1 MQGCSA
7 TINRVRVGTIH
18 HVRIAG
24 VIDETFPLTSKIR
37 DLVGFIVLDLGQ
49 VERISS
55 FGVSKWIEFTS
66 KLPPGALSLYLV
78 NTPPVMVDQLNM
90 VEGFAGVARVLSVLA
105 PYLCR
110 ACGEDRLRLVDLQ
123 AEAAVIAEG
132 RAPVHTCPVCAG
144 KLEFADL
151 PSEFFDHARRQ
162 HFGTVDPLVMR
173 YLRAIMPSAPV
184 PLTTH
189 LKIVQD
195 DITYITLASEL
206 TGDLN
211 VRRLATGL
219 EGRVAFDFSHVSRVE
234 PDAIPKLEQ
243 VLDTASRGAQVVLC
257 RVTPPA
263 LTALARFGRPLAA
276 RINTLWLPSEC
287 RHCGNEN
294 PQRTLASEYLARLLA
309 NASPE
314 RECPV
319 CGGTARLPAIPQLVQ
334 LLSQTP
340 LVETRLED
348 IEALEP
354 RALSQYLF
362 STNTEP
368 SENEGKESHSDLNN
382 DIGATRLRVLRR
394 LGQGGMAEVFLARQ
408 VGVKGFE
415 KYVVMKK
422 VLSQYAENTDFVDM
436 LFAEARANAR
446 LTHPNVVQT
455 FDMGMSEGVA
465 YILMEYV
472 RGPDLKRLMTEMKRK
487 GISLPL
493 EHALRIISETAAGLH
508 YAHSY
513 VDPAGVSHPVV
524 HCDVSPHNILLSLDG
539 AIKLGDFGIAKV
551 QGEEV
556 ARSGVV
562 KGKISYISPEAAAGR
577 PLDARNDVFSLGVV
591 FFELLTGQLP
601 FKRDH
606 DAATLSAIVRDPA
619 PVPSHLKPEI
629 PQEVSEIILRTL
641 EKDRMRRTPSAAA
654 LREEIEAVMVRLG
667 LHSSPAEVARF
678 FLNTLG
684 DRLAEF
690 GPISP
695 ATGSFPA
702 VVSAAN
708 SPTRTGPSPILKG
721 STGETPMVTSPSGPA
736 LKSPNWTGPSPIL
749 RGSTGE
755 TPMVPPPAGTALS
768 AVLAAPVAPATP
780 AAPPAV
786 SSAPAAPP
794 VAPPSVSPTPPAPPV
809 VPPAAPPKVSP
820 APPPSAE
827 VVPAASRAIPTRWVV
842 AGVIGLLSLIAVGVV
857 VAASRSGT
865 SVEVLNRE
873 PGEQLYVAGLRVEDP
888 QTLDPTEVRQ
898 RIISTSVEGRLR
910 RFGLAVR
917 EDVLDVHTLTETQPV
932 PGSQGTL
939 KVSEPAGC
947 LVEVDGRMAPGT
959 TPVSLSIEAG
969 RELEVRVSCP
979 QHPTWSRRVMA
990 VPGQEVVAVA
1000 QAREPVTP

>member
-55 FGVSKWIEFTS
+55 FGVSKWMEFTS

-123 AEAAVIAEG
+123 AEAAVIAES

-243 VLDTASRGAQVVLC
+243 VLDTASRSSAQVVLC

-263 LTALARFGRPLAA
+263 LTALARFGRPLTA

-340 LVETRLED
+340 LAEARLED

-368 SENEGKESHSDLNN
+368 SEGNEGKESTSDLNN

-487 GISLPL
+487 GITLPL

-524 HCDVSPHNILLSLDG
+524 HCDVSPHNILVSLDG

-551 QGEEV
+551 QGEEG
-556 ARSGVV
+556 ARSGVL

-619 PVPSHLKPEI
+619 PVPSQLKPEI
-629 PQEVSEIILRTL
+629 PQEVSELILRTL

-654 LREEIEAVMVRLG
+654 LREEIEALMTRHG

-695 ATGSFPA
+695 ATGSFP
-702 VVSAAN
+702 VVMSASN
-708 SPTRTGPSPILKG
+708 SPTRTGPAPILKG
-721 STGETPMVTSPSGPA
+721 STGETPMV
-736 LKSPNWTGPSPIL
+736 
-749 RGSTGE
+749 
-755 TPMVPPPAGTALS
+755 PPPPGTALS
-768 AVLAAPVAPATP
+768 AALAAPVPPAPPAAPSTVAPAPPATPAASPSASPAPPATP
-780 AAPPAV
+780 AAPSTTAAVPAT
-786 SSAPAAPP
+786 PAAPSATAA
-794 VAPPSVSPTPPAPPV
+794 VPT
-809 VPPAAPPKVSP
+809 
-820 APPPSAE
+820 
-827 VVPAASRAIPTRWVV
+827 ASRAFPVRWVV
-842 AGVIGLLSLIAVGVV
+842 AGVIGLLSLIAVGVA
-857 VAASRSGT
+857 VAASRSGA

-873 PGEQLYVAGLRVEDP
+873 PGEQLYVAGLRVDDP
-888 QTLDPTEVRQ
+888 QTLEPKEVRQ

-910 RFGLAVR
+910 RFGLAVH

-939 KVSEPAGC
+939 HVGEPAGC

-959 TPVSLSIEAG
+959 TPVSLPIEAG

-979 QHPTWSRRVMA
+979 QHPTWTRRVMA
-990 VPGQEVVAVA
+990 VPGQEVEAVA
-1000 QAREPVTP
+1000 RARASVTP